1 MRSFTIQSVS
11 LVILRNHP
19 DVSFRRGLKLQDQDF
34 PRWAPAALFGVDVGL
49 SESD

>member
-19 DVSFRRGLKLQDQDF
+19 DVSFRRGLKLQVEFQGTKIF
-34 PRWAPAALFGVDVGL
+34 LGGL
-49 SESD
+49 QPLYSVSMSD